1 MKKFLMAIFNYFVK
15 NWILKLDGD
24 DEPIV
29 NSRGEKVV
37 RDIVQFVEFR
47 KFEGDAVKLS
57 VEVLKEI
64 PRQVEEYYNMKN

>member
-1 MKKFLMAIFNYFVK
+1 
-15 NWILKLDGD
+15 
-24 DEPIV
+24 V